1 MGAHLGGDGE
11 RSRDVLTEGTS
22 NHMWHRLKTLWR
34 NLTRKQIV
42 EDDLTQ
48 ELHSYQR
55 MLADE
60 KSRAGIDPGT
70 ALRAARLE
78 MEGLEQIKENVRDVR
93 LGVAIETFSSELR
106 QSLRSLIRNKDLSIL
121 CTAMLALGI
130 GATTVVFSIF
140 YAALVQ
146 PLPFRD
152 PGRLVELHGSC
163 LSLGIDKAAFSEAN
177 FWDVRAQNHSFKEV
191 AALHYDEA
199 NLTGDGPAEK
209 VTDRSVTVDFFRTLG
224 VFPVLG
230 RDFSDNDDRNGFDN
244 HVVILGNKFW
254 RSRFGADPHI
264 IGKTLRLNDRACIV
278 VGVLPPGEP
287 WINDQIYQ
295 PFGYRANADR
305 SSWEF
310 SVIGRLA
317 PGVSPEAAQADLKLL
332 AARLDKAYPTS
343 DKGIGFSLSPASSW
357 VAGDSARRALWVLL
371 GAVSF
376 LLLIACLN
384 MANLLLAR
392 GTARQREIA
401 VRIALGAAR
410 ARLIRFVMMESLLL
424 SIFGALLGLV
434 LAYGTLR
441 GLQAMEVQGIPRL
454 AEAGLN
460 PWVLGFSV
468 LIAILTGVLSG
479 LAPALQAP
487 ASGTANAMR
496 DGDHQTGSREQG
508 RLRALLVTAEVA
520 ISFLLLIG
528 AGLLIRSFTELMNVN
543 RGFQTENRLVFSV
556 SMPQSYYQNGV
567 GKQFLDRFF
576 QRLSAVPQVMAAGA
590 VSSRPVEGA
599 DTGMSIT
606 AIPANK
612 SGTQGPPPWAGWRII
627 SPGYFHAVGLPLL
640 SGRTFDERDKPIEA
654 ERGQPVPPRRAVISQ
669 RLSKLLF
676 VNGDAVGKRV
686 ALWGNGSL
694 DAEVIGIVADSRER
708 GLASDP
714 TLTVYLPYGRNA
726 IVSEFVLH
734 TRGNPLAVAPT
745 VRAIIA
751 GLDPNL
757 PVADVRS
764 FEEVVHRS
772 LSPQRFNV
780 ILLTA
785 FGGLALLLATT
796 GIYGVLA
803 YTMNR
808 RTAEIGLRVALG
820 ASRTNIL
827 GIALRQGMRPALVG
841 MLLGA
846 LGAWWLSRY
855 LEALL
860 FDIKPFDI
868 FTYVTVAALLLATA
882 LIACILP
889 GRRAMRIDPA
899 VALRTD

>member
-1 MGAHLGGDGE
+1 MGAHLGGHGE
-11 RSRDVLTEGTS
+11 RPRNVLTEGA
-22 NHMWHRLKTLWR
+22 NNYMWHRLRTLWR
-34 NLTRKQIV
+34 NLAHKRTV
-42 EDDLTQ
+42 EDDLTE
-48 ELHSYQR
+48 ELHSYQN

-60 KSRAGIDPGT
+60 KSRTGMDPGA

-93 LGVAIETFSSELR
+93 LGVAIETFFSELR
-106 QSLRSLIRNKDLSIL
+106 QSLRSLSRNKDLSIL
-121 CTAMLALGI
+121 CSAMLALGI

-146 PLPFRD
+146 PLPFSD
-152 PGRLVELHGSC
+152 PGHLVELHESR
-163 LSLGIDKAAFSEAN
+163 LSNGIDRAAFTEAN
-177 FWDVRAQNHSFKEV
+177 FWDVRAQNRSFKEV
-191 AALHYDEA
+191 AAFHYDEA
-199 NLTGDGPAEK
+199 NLTGYGPAEK
-209 VTDRSVTVDFFRTLG
+209 VTDRSVTAGFFRTLG
-224 VFPVLG
+224 VSPLLG
-230 RDFSDNDDRNGFDN
+230 RDFSGTDDRNGFSN

-254 RSRFGADPHI
+254 RRRFGADPNI

-287 WINDQIYQ
+287 WINDQVYQ
-295 PFGYRANADR
+295 PFGYRADADR

-317 PGVSPEAAQADLKLL
+317 PGVSLQAAQADLKRI
-332 AARLDKAYPTS
+332 AATLDKTYPSS

-357 VAGDSARRALWVLL
+357 IAGDNARRALWVLV
-371 GAVSF
+371 GAVGF

-401 VRIALGAAR
+401 LRIALGAGR
-410 ARLIRFVMMESLLL
+410 ARLIRFVMMESFLL
-424 SIFGALLGLV
+424 SIFGTLLGLA

-441 GLQAMEVQGIPRL
+441 GLQAMDVRGIPRL
-454 AEAGLN
+454 ADAGLN

-468 LIAILTGVLSG
+468 LVAILTGVLSG
-479 LAPALQAP
+479 IAPALQTP
-487 ASGTANAMR
+487 TSGPANAIR
-496 DGDHQTGSREQG
+496 DVDHQTGSREQG

-520 ISFLLLIG
+520 ISFLLLVG
-528 AGLLIRSFTELMNVN
+528 AGLLIRSFTELMNVKQ
-543 RGFQTENRLVFSV
+543 GFQTENRLVFSV
-556 SMPQSYYQNGV
+556 SMPESYYRNGV
-567 GKQFLDRFF
+567 GKRFLDRFF

-590 VSSRPVEGA
+590 ISSRPIEGG
-599 DTGMSIT
+599 DTGMNIVPV
-606 AIPANK
+606 PANAR
-612 SGTQGPPPWAGWRII
+612 GTQGPPPWAGWRIV
-627 SPGYFHAVGLPLL
+627 SPGYFDAVGLPLL
-640 SGRTFDERDKPIEA
+640 RGRAFDEHDEPI
-654 ERGQPVPPRRAVISQ
+654 QPASPRRVVIGQ
-669 RLSKLLF
+669 RLATLLF
-676 VNGDAVGKRV
+676 GNEDAVGKRV
-686 ALWGNGSL
+686 ALWNNGNL

-708 GLASDP
+708 GPANGP

-745 VRAIIA
+745 VRAIVA
-751 GLDPNL
+751 GLDSDL

-780 ILLTA
+780 IVLTS

-803 YTMNR
+803 YTMSR

-820 ASRTNIL
+820 ARRIDVL
-827 GIALRQGMRPALVG
+827 GMVLSQGMRPALVG

-855 LEALL
+855 LGTLL
-860 FDIKPFDI
+860 FGIKPFDV

-899 VALRTD
+899 VALRTE